1 MFLERIA
8 IFTIQLRAKLQEF
21 FNYLLR
27 ETDSQLGQIFF
38 TCCILIFTALLLY
51 VWITPFSLWFQIC
64 FTIIYLFISLVF
76 ISGIYFIV
84 KRKRIRTKSNAFEV
98 YTLDPDLTSFHHFNL
113 KVIPITEEK
122 TQTIFK
128 AFSGN
133 YFTSGN
139 YRSFQF
145 LIQLKPVVPEKRLQW
160 VDLSPKRPKQVN
172 RQTLLEFLSH
182 LFIGFKNLDNQQ
194 IIIFVEQYFQLKNPK
209 GNLQHLSTKNISDWR
224 TNEAAYLRGI
234 SEIFKNL

>member
-122 TQTIFK
+122 TPTIFK

-145 LIQLKPVVPEKRLQW
+145 LIQLR
-160 VDLSPKRPKQVN
+160 SR
-172 RQTLLEFLSH
+172 H
-182 LFIGFKNLDNQQ
+182 
-194 IIIFVEQYFQLKNPK
+194 QL
-209 GNLQHLSTKNISDWR
+209 T
-224 TNEAAYLRGI
+224 
-234 SEIFKNL
+234 

>member
-8 IFTIQLRAKLQEF
+8 IFTIQLRAKLQDF
-21 FNYLLR
+21 FNYLLK

-38 TCCILIFTALLLY
+38 TCCILFFTALLVY
-51 VWITPFSLWFQIC
+51 VWITPFSMWFQIC

-76 ISGIYFIV
+76 ISGIYFII
-84 KRKRIRTKSNAFEV
+84 KRKRIRTRSNSFEV
-98 YTLDPDLTSFHHFNL
+98 YTLDHDPLSFQHFNL

-122 TQTIFK
+122 TQAIFK
-128 AFSGN
+128 VFSGN
-133 YFTSGN
+133 YLNSGD

-145 LIQLKPVVPEKRLQW
+145 LIQLKPIVPEKRLQW
-160 VDLSPKRPKQVN
+160 IDLSPKRPKQVN